1 MFVYFNFLNSNESFF
16 YTLIKM
22 IIHHLIK
29 MTQIRNNKHNKK
41 INMDIVSFEL
51 QYMLD
56 GDKKKFMAI
65 TLNFDIVENRS
76 YLYNYSE
83 KLQYD

>member
-1 MFVYFNFLNSNESFF
+1 
-16 YTLIKM
+16 
-22 IIHHLIK
+22 
-29 MTQIRNNKHNKK
+29 MTQITNNKHNKK

-56 GDKKKFMAI
+56 GDKKIFMAI
-65 TLNFDIVENRS
+65 TLNFDIVVNKS

-83 KLQYD
+83 KLQYDWYNELKNKK